1 MTNAATLVAGGL
13 IGTTAG
19 ANSDG
24 VLVGSLARSAVAF
37 GLLESQ
43 TRAATVITKDD
54 LLFVDESA
62 AAADATADDVEI
74 VGATLAADDAIYF
87 GNATEFDS
95 IDITIT
101 TQGDYTDPVWAFE
114 YWDGSAYVAVADLVD
129 GTTAFEAAAGIVN
142 VAFTRPTDWAANTVI
157 DIERFYIRA
166 SVTSVTAT
174 TTPCQIGE
182 VVIVGTVDG
191 ESVFTDYTTEINE
204 ATAGDVDLLPSSN
217 HQVGDAFYFG
227 MAEKFPLLELLT
239 SQAMVAT
246 ATILWEY
253 WDGTAW
259 DVISG
264 VSTINDESAQYAT
277 AAGTLF
283 TRFAPPADWA
293 ANTAANGPDGNAGW
307 FIRARMSA
315 FTSMTTL
322 PLATQAWAYPLV
334 TGAVGMAGSPGRIR
348 KVTTDCATLS
358 GANADSVFLIAS
370 TESGSSD
377 EFTWTQATKSV
388 SADVVM
394 GSGTGEGLVI
404 VQLEEDGTT
413 EFGDAV
419 FYASR

>member
-24 VLVGSLARSAVAF
+24 VLVGSLARSALAF

-43 TRAATVITKDD
+43 TRAALVITDD
-54 LLFVDESA
+54 GGLYVDETA

-101 TQGDYTDPVWAFE
+101 TQGDYTDPVWAYE
-114 YWDGSAYVAVADLVD
+114 YWDGSAWTAVADLVD
-129 GTTAFEAAAGIVN
+129 GTTAFEAAVGIVN
-142 VAFTRPTDWAANTVI
+142 VAFTRPTDWAQNTV
-157 DIERFYIRA
+157 DSVLGFWVRA
-166 SVTSVTAT
+166 SVTSITAT
-174 TTPCQIGE
+174 TTPCQIGQ
-182 VVIVGTVDG
+182 VVIVATVDG
-191 ESVFTDYTTEINE
+191 ESVFVDDTTDINS
-204 ATAGDVDLLPSSN
+204 AGAGDVALIPATN

-227 MAEKFPLLELLT
+227 MAERFCLLELLT

-264 VSTINDESAQYAT
+264 VSTINDESAQYVT

-283 TRFAPPADWA
+283 VRFAPPTDWA
-293 ANTAANGPDGNAGW
+293 ANTAADGPNGEAGF

-315 FTSMTTL
+315 FTSMTTV